1 MSFELTIL
9 GCGSATPT
17 TKQFPTA
24 QLLKMRERF
33 FLIDCGEGTQ
43 QQLRRSKTK
52 FTRVNHIFI
61 SHLHG
66 DHFFGLP
73 GLLSS
78 FHLLNR
84 RKELHIYGSPELKTW
99 LDVTFKAT
107 HTYLKYPLV
116 FHETQD
122 KEKSLLF
129 EDDKVSVYSFPLKHS
144 IAVTGF
150 LFEEKLKERNILKH
164 KIDQYGIEI
173 CDIQNIK
180 NGKDWVSTDGKTIPN
195 MELTTDPPAPLKYA
209 FCSDTGFYPKLK
221 EYFSTVDLLYHES
234 TFLQVDEKLA
244 KKTKHS
250 TAAHAGQIATLTQTK
265 NLLLGHYS
273 VRYKNKELFK
283 NEALKYF
290 SNVFLGSDLL
300 RVEVSK
306 SDVELI
312 SL

>member
-9 GCGSATPT
+9 GSGSATPT
-17 TKQFPTA
+17 SKQFPTA

-43 QQLRRSKTK
+43 QQLRRSKIK

-84 RKELHIYGSPELKTW
+84 SKPLNVYGPPELKTW
-99 LDVTFKAT
+99 LDATFSAT
-107 HTYLKYPLV
+107 KTHLKYSLV
-116 FHETQD
+116 FHETQN
-122 KEKSLLF
+122 KTKQLLF

-150 LFEEKLKERNILKH
+150 LFEEKLKERNIIKS
-164 KIDQYGIEI
+164 KIDEYGIEI

-180 NGKDWVSTDGKTIPN
+180 NGKDWENHEGKTIPN
-195 MELTTDPPAPLKYA
+195 MELTTPPPLPLKYA
-209 FCSDTGFYPKLK
+209 FCSDTAFYPKL
-221 EYFSTVDLLYHES
+221 ETYFKDLDLLYHEA
-234 TFLQVDEKLA
+234 TFLMEDEKLA

-250 TAAHAGQIATLTQTK
+250 TAAHAAQIAALTQSK

-273 VRYKNKELFK
+273 VRYKNKEMFRT
-283 NEALKYF
+283 EALKFF
-290 SNVFLGSDLL
+290 SNVFLSKDLL
-300 RVEVSK
+300 QIEVSK
-306 SDVELI
+306 NGVEFL
-312 SL
+312 SA

>member
-17 TKQFPTA
+17 SKQFPTA

-84 RKELHIYGSPELKTW
+84 TKELHLYGPPDLKTW
-99 LDVTFKAT
+99 LDVTFSST

-116 FHETQD
+116 FHETQNQS
-122 KEKSLLF
+122 KQLLF
-129 EDDKVSVYSFPLKHS
+129 EDDKVSIYSFPLKHS

-164 KIDQYGIEI
+164 KIDEYGIEI

-180 NGKDWVSTDGKTIPN
+180 NGKDWVSPDGKTIPN
-195 MELTTDPPAPLKYA
+195 MEITANPPAPLKYS
-209 FCSDTGFYPKLK
+209 FCSDTAFYPQLK
-221 EYFSTVDLLYHES
+221 EYFTNANLLYHES
-234 TFLQVDEKLA
+234 TFLKEDEKLA

-250 TAAHAGQIATLTQTK
+250 TAANAAQIAALTQTQ

-273 VRYKNKELFK
+273 VRYENKELFRK
-283 NEALKYF
+283 EALEFF
-290 SNVFLGSDLL
+290 SNVYLAEDLL
-300 RVEVSK
+300 SVEVSDMGAK
-306 SDVELI
+306 LI
-312 SL
+312 SR